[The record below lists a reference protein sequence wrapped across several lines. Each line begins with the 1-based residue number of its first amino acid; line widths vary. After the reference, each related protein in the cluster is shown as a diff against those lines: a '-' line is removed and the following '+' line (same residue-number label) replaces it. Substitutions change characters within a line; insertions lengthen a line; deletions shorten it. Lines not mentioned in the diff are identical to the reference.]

1 MSLHFVVPGD
11 PQTLTGGYL
20 YDRRIVEGLPACGVS
35 VRLHALPDGFPDAD
49 AAMLRA
55 ADALLRSL
63 PDASVVV
70 VDGLVFGAMP
80 QVVRAHAQRLKL
92 VALVHHPLSFETGL
106 SPARARRLADSE
118 RDALACARKVIVPSR
133 ATARAL
139 AAPGPF
145 GVAAGRI
152 AVVEPGT
159 DPAPTA
165 EGSAGAVA
173 AADGAGLSLLCVATL
188 TPRKGHLQLLDALAR
203 VRDRRWILHCVG
215 SATRDPAHA
224 RALAARIEAL
234 ALADRVRLEGELD
247 RASLDRHFA
256 RADGFVLAS
265 AYEGYGMAFAEALAR
280 GLPVI
285 GTNAGA
291 IAQTVPTDAGL
302 LVEPGD
308 VDALAAALARFL
320 DDPALRR
327 RLAEGAL
334 RARTRLPDWP
344 SSCRRFARVVRTVA
358 RA

>member
-1 MSLHFVVPGD
+1 MNLHFVVPGD

-20 YDRRIVEGLPACGVS
+20 YDRRIVEGLPACGVP

-70 VDGLVFGAMP
+70 VDGLAFGAMP
-80 QVVRAHAQRLKL
+80 WVARTHAQRLKL
-92 VALVHHPLSFETGL
+92 VSLVHHPLSFETGL
-106 SPARARRLADSE
+106 APARARWLADSE

-133 ATARAL
+133 ATAQAL

-145 GVAAGRI
+145 GVPAGRI

-159 DPAPTA
+159 DPAPYA
-165 EGSAGAVA
+165 GGSAGRPS

-188 TPRKGHLQLLDALAR
+188 TPRKGHLQLLDALWR
-203 VRDRRWILHCVG
+203 VRDRRWTLHCVG
-215 SATRDPAHA
+215 SAMRDPSHA
-224 RALAARIEAL
+224 RAVAARIEAL
-234 ALADRVRLEGELD
+234 ALAERVTIEGELD
-247 RASLDRHFA
+247 RASLDRHLA
-256 RADGFVLAS
+256 QADAFVLAS
-265 AYEGYGMAFAEALAR
+265 VYEGYGMAFAEALAR

-285 GTNAGA
+285 GTRVGA
-291 IAQTVPTDAGL
+291 IAQTVPACAGL
-302 LVEPGD
+302 LVQPGD

-344 SSCRRFARVVRTVA
+344 SSCRRFARVVRAVA
-358 RA
+358 HS